1 MERLNHRIRRNVIEI
16 PSRRRNCPVSKLL
29 GDDPDIDTFCPQLGG
44 VRVPEA
50 VGVHSFGDPG
60 LATQSGK
67 QDTDVAILEGLAV
80 E

>member
-1 MERLNHRIRRNVIEI
+1 MIQI
-16 PSRRRNCPVSKLL
+16 PSRRRDRPVPELL

-44 VRVPEA
+44 VRVPES
-50 VGVHSFGDPG
+50 VGMHSFGDPG